1 MEINYLKAFSDN
13 YMWTMES
20 NGKFAIVDPGDPK
33 PVHEYIKNTG
43 LKLTEI
49 IVTHHHWDH
58 TGGVE
63 ELVSDYECL
72 AYGPSGGHIKGITN
86 PLKDKENFNILE
98 NIEFKAFSAPGHTND
113 QLSYFSETEDTPIL
127 FSGDTLFS
135 AGCGRLFE
143 GTPEDMLYSM
153 DVYHKLPINTL
164 VYCGHEYTESNL
176 KFALSVEP
184 NNQDIQNKLTEIQK
198 LRQSDLPSLPSIL
211 ETEKKINPFM
221 RCRELSVIKAAEIY
235 SSRSLQSAS
244 EVLGEIRNWKDN
256 F

>member
-1 MEINYLKAFSDN
+1 
-13 YMWTMES
+13 
-20 NGKFAIVDPGDPK
+20 
-33 PVHEYIKNTG
+33 
-43 LKLTEI
+43 
-49 IVTHHHWDH
+49 
-58 TGGVE
+58 
-63 ELVSDYECL
+63 
-72 AYGPSGGHIKGITN
+72 
-86 PLKDKENFNILE
+86 
-98 NIEFKAFSAPGHTND
+98 
-113 QLSYFSETEDTPIL
+113 
-127 FSGDTLFS
+127 
-135 AGCGRLFE
+135 
-143 GTPEDMLYSM
+143 M
-153 DVYHKLPINTL
+153 DEYHKLPINTL

-244 EVLGEIRNWKDN
+244 EVLGEIRNWKDS